1 MDDEKK
7 QKSLAEKIAGKML
20 TGIGLIIALV
30 VGGYIATSFLS
41 SGTLEFNPD
50 IIFDSTFLTIEIIGG
65 LLLLLLFLSK
75 LMKGDSGSSG
85 GAKVKVKNGLK
96 KYYDSHW
103 VTEEELRTNKAFMY
117 TTYDNLKHVSD
128 IGILVRAE
136 VKGSKMHVNMYKP
149 IHTLVIGTTGTGKTT
164 QFVNPTIQVFSESK
178 AKPCMVVTDPKGELY
193 DFHSAKLRK
202 QGYRVLVFDL
212 KDPFN
217 STCWNPMTRPYE
229 FTERARNLEKE
240 ILIHRGD
247 DPRNYPNL
255 RLASSAYYSEWYEFN
270 GIAFA
275 DMNMVKAQI
284 SGLRQQLQTE
294 AMEDLKDIAMT
305 LCPVLSKSDPIWE
318 SGAKDFILAIMLAML
333 EDSAN
338 PALGMTKEKFNFYN
352 VAKIANLKDNDP
364 FNPMKSLTDYFAGRD
379 PLSQATQLANQVITN
394 ADNTKK
400 SYMGIVADRLGL
412 FSDLG
417 VCYATHT
424 NEMDLKTF
432 TDQPTALFIKIPDE
446 KVTRHAIASMF
457 ISQLYKILVSVANKN
472 GGALK
477 RTVYYILDEFANMP
491 AIQGFDT
498 MITVA
503 RSRKIFFLL
512 MLQSYSQLSIKYDEK
527 VAATIEDNCN
537 IHVYIGS
544 NDPATQEKFSK
555 RCGTITVETESTTS
569 SKGKKDDQSTTTT
582 SVNID
587 SRPLIYPNEL
597 GSLKDELIV
606 NILKQNP
613 IKVKTTP
620 SYLPEAQKF
629 YDMKPPKDEFIIPK
643 SLDEPKIYYDI
654 KERNKKVLNADQSG
668 QDGGGVPGGFP
679 NSNFGDFDI

>member
-1 MDDEKK
+1 MENEKK
-7 QKSLAEKIAGKML
+7 EKTFAEKLAGAMFKFFAIIIGVVVVAYIAASVVKHK
-20 TGIGLIIALV
+20 ALV
-30 VGGYIATSFLS
+30 FDLDVLT
-41 SGTLEFNPD
+41 SGTFMTVAIL
-50 IIFDSTFLTIEIIGG
+50 GG
-65 LLLLLLFLSK
+65 LLALLYLLSK
-75 LMKGDSGSSG
+75 MMKTPSDSSN
-85 GAKVKVKNGLK
+85 GAKVKTKGGMK

-103 VTEEELRTNKAFMY
+103 VTEKELRSNPAFKFCY
-117 TTYDNLKHVSD
+117 YDNLKNTSD
-128 IGILVRAE
+128 IGVLIRAE
-136 VKGSKMHVNMYKP
+136 VVGGRMLVNMYNS

-178 AKPCMVVTDPKGELY
+178 AKPCMVITDPKGELY
-193 DFHSAKLRK
+193 SFHSNKLKK

-212 KDPFN
+212 KEPFN
-217 STCWNPMTRPYE
+217 STCWNPMARPYE
-229 FTERARNLEKE
+229 LNERARNLEKE
-240 ILIHRGD
+240 ILVHRGD
-247 DPRNYPNL
+247 DPRKYPNL
-255 RLASSAYYSEWYEFN
+255 RLASNQYFQEWYEFN

-275 DMNMVKAQI
+275 DMNTVKAQI
-284 SGLRQQLQTE
+284 NGLRQQLK
-294 AMEDLKDIAMT
+294 ADAVEDLKDIAMT

-318 SGAKDFILAIMLAML
+318 SGAKDFILAVMLAML
-333 EDSAN
+333 EDSEN

-400 SYMGIVADRLGL
+400 SYMGIVSDRLNL

-417 VCYATHT
+417 VCYCTHT

-457 ISQLYKILVSVANKN
+457 ISQLYKILVNSANQN
-472 GGALK
+472 GGQLK

-491 AIQGFDT
+491 AIQNFET

-512 MLQSYSQLSIKYDEK
+512 MLQSYAQLAIKYDEK
-527 VAATIEDNCN
+527 VASTIQDNCN

-544 NDPATQEKFSK
+544 NDPDTQKKFSD
-555 RCGTITVETESTTS
+555 RCGTITVETESTTT
-569 SKGKKDDQSTTTT
+569 SKGKKDEQSTSTT
-582 SVNID
+582 SVSID

-606 NILKQNP
+606 SILKQNP
-613 IKVKTTP
+613 IKAKTTP
-620 SYLPEAQKF
+620 SWKPEAQRI
-629 YDMKPPKDEFIIPK
+629 YDMKPAPDEFIIPK
-643 SLDEPKIYYDI
+643 SLDEKAIYYDI
-654 KERNKKVLNADQSG
+654 KERNKKILNVQSQGG
-668 QDGGGVPGGFP
+668 QFGG
-679 NSNFGDFDI
+679 NTDFGDFDI

>member
-1 MDDEKK
+1 MDNEKTFGQRLLK
-7 QKSLAEKIAGKML
+7 KF
-20 TGIGLIIALV
+20 
-30 VGGYIATSFLS
+30 TSFLILAALLVVAAYCVTCYMEF
-41 SGTLEFNPD
+41 GTITVAPEILTN
-50 IIFDSTFLTIEIIGG
+50 STFTTIVLIGG
-65 LLLLLLFLSK
+65 LLLLLYILST
-75 LMKGDSGSSG
+75 MMNANDYSSGSN
-85 GAKVKVKNGLK
+85 GAKIKTKGGIK

-103 VTEEELRTNKAFMY
+103 VTAQELKTNKDFKF
-117 TTYDNLKHVSD
+117 TTYDNLKNVTD
-128 IGILVRAE
+128 IGILIRAE
-136 VKGSKMHVNMYKP
+136 IVGGKMLVNMYNS

-178 AKPCMVVTDPKGELY
+178 AKPCMVVTDPKGDLY
-193 DFHSAKLRK
+193 TLHSQKLKK
-202 QGYRVLVFDL
+202 QGYRVMVFDL

-217 STCWNPMTRPYE
+217 STCWNPMTRPFE
-229 FTERARNLEKE
+229 FNERANNLEKE
-240 ILIHRGD
+240 ILVHRGD
-247 DPRNYPNL
+247 DPRKYPNL
-255 RLASSAYYSEWYEFN
+255 RLASNAYYSEWYEFN
-270 GIAFA
+270 GVAFA
-275 DMNMVKAQI
+275 DMNMVQAQI
-284 SGLRQQLQTE
+284 HGLRQQLKSE

-333 EDSAN
+333 EDSEK
-338 PALGMTKEKFNFYN
+338 PELGMTKERFNFYN

-400 SYMGIVADRLGL
+400 SYMGIVSDRLNL

-457 ISQLYKILVSVANKN
+457 ISQLYKILVSVANNN

-512 MLQSYSQLSIKYDEK
+512 MLQSYAQLAIKYDEK
-527 VAATIEDNCN
+527 VAATIQDNCN
-537 IHVYIGS
+537 IHIYIGS
-544 NDPATQEKFSK
+544 NDPETQKKFSD

-569 SKGKKDDQSTTTT
+569 SKGKKDEQSTTTT

-587 SRPLIYPNEL
+587 SRPLIYPAEL

-606 NILKQNP
+606 SILKQNP
-613 IKVKTTP
+613 IKAKTTP
-620 SYLPEAQKF
+620 SWKPEAQRI
-629 YDMKPPKDEFIIPK
+629 YDMKPAIDSYVVPKALNEK
-643 SLDEPKIYYDI
+643 EIYYDI
-654 KERNKKVLNADQSG
+654 KERNKKVLNMSNPGDNF
-668 QDGGGVPGGFP
+668 GGGSSSPVD
-679 NSNFGDFDI
+679 SDFGDFDI

>member
-1 MDDEKK
+1 MDDDKK
-7 QKSLAEKIAGKML
+7 KKSLAERIVSKML
-20 TGIGLIIALV
+20 TGIFLIIAV
-30 VGGYIATSFLS
+30 VVVAYIATSIITYNS
-41 SGTLEFNPD
+41 ITLDPSLF
-50 IIFDSTFLTIEIIGG
+50 FDSTFVAIVSVGALLVV
-65 LLLLLLFLSK
+65 LLLLSK

-85 GAKVKVKNGLK
+85 GAKVKTKNGLK

-103 VTEEELRTNKAFMY
+103 VTEEELRTNKDFMY
-117 TTYDNLKHVSD
+117 TTWDKLKTTDNVGVL
-128 IGILVRAE
+128 IRAE
-136 VKGSKMHVNMYKP
+136 ASGSKMHINMYKP

-164 QFVNPTIQVFSESK
+164 QFVNPTIQVYSESK
-178 AKPCMVVTDPKGELY
+178 AKPCLVITDPKGELY
-193 DFHSAKLRK
+193 DFHSNKLRK
-202 QGYRVLVFDL
+202 SGYRVIVFDL

-217 STCWNPMTRPYE
+217 STCWNPMTRPFE
-229 FTERARNLEKE
+229 FNERARNLEKE

-255 RLASSAYYSEWYEFN
+255 RLASNAYYSEWYEFN
-270 GIAFA
+270 GVAFA
-275 DMNMVKAQI
+275 DMSTVKAQI
-284 SGLRQQLQTE
+284 SGLRQQLKTE

-333 EDSAN
+333 EDSEK
-338 PALGMTKEKFNFYN
+338 PELGMTKEKFNFYN
-352 VAKIANLKDNDP
+352 LAKIANLKDNDP

-400 SYMGIVADRLGL
+400 SYMGIVSDRLNL

-446 KVTRHAIASMF
+446 KVTRHSIASMF
-457 ISQLYKILVSVANKN
+457 ISQLYKILVNVANNN

-512 MLQSYSQLSIKYDEK
+512 MLQSYAQLSIKYDEK
-527 VAATIEDNCN
+527 VAATIKDNCN

-544 NDPATQEKFSK
+544 NDPQTQEEFSK

-569 SKGKKDDQSTTTT
+569 SKGKKDEQSTTTT
-582 SVNID
+582 SVNLD

-597 GSLKDELIV
+597 GSLKDKMIV
-606 NILKQNP
+606 SILRQHP
-613 IKVKTTP
+613 IKILTTP
-620 SYLPEAQKF
+620 SYLPAAQKF
-629 YDMKPPKDEFIIPK
+629 YDMRPPEDEFVIPK
-643 SLDEPKIYYDI
+643 SLDEAAIYYDI
-654 KERNKKVLNADQSG
+654 KERNKKVLNAG
-668 QDGGGVPGGFP
+668 TTTGNGAGTFG
-679 NSNFGDFDI
+679 NSDFGNFDI